1 MVLLTASR
9 TRIMCNL
16 VRICQLSRMPLS
28 RSISGLISRIDD
40 TQRSS
45 NIALVDAD
53 YSRPI
58 KEMSYDQLSKRSKRV
73 AAKLSE
79 IMDPEV
85 HSIGKKHCYV

>member
-9 TRIMCNL
+9 TRTMFNL
-16 VRICQLSRMPLS
+16 ARIYQLSRLPLA
-28 RSISGLISRIDD
+28 RSISGLISRIDN

-53 YSRPI
+53 YSGPI
-58 KEMSYDQLSKRSKRV
+58 KEMTYGQLSRKSKRV

-85 HSIGKKHCYV
+85 HSIGKKYCYA